1 MYANIY
7 TKVEATSA
15 TGGRIPKE
23 IQKIW
28 ELKTNE
34 NSYTLVYGN
43 DRTTDKTK
51 ILKIINTLLQCK
63 EKYCNSLQAHRV
75 V

>member
-1 MYANIY
+1 MEM
-7 TKVEATSA
+7 TVQ
-15 TGGRIPKE
+15 
-23 IQKIW
+23 QK
-28 ELKTNE
+28 
-34 NSYTLVYGN
+34 
-43 DRTTDKTK
+43 KTK